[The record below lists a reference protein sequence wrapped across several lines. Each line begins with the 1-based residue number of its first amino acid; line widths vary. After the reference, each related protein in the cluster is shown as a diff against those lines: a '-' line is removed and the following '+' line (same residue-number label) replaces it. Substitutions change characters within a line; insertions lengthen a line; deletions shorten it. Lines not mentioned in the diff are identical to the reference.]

1 MYHIDRMQRLSSA
14 LPVTRISFGS
24 CLKSGEIQGFW
35 KAKGLSARKHLFK
48 IGRN

>member
-24 CLKSGEIQGFW
+24 CLKSGEIQGVLEG
-35 KAKGLSARKHLFK
+35 KGFIRARAFV
-48 IGRN
+48 